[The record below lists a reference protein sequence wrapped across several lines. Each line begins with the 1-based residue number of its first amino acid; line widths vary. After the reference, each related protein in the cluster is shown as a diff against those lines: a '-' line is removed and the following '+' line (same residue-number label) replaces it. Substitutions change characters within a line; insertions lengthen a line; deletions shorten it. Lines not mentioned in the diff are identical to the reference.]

1 MAGGMFCRHHHGMN
15 KLLVVDD
22 SELIRSRLVS
32 MLKALP
38 GVREISSAGTLQQ
51 ALYTVSH
58 FLPSLVILDLNLPD
72 GNAVKI
78 IPMLR
83 RMAPDMRIVVLTND
97 ASAYNREHSLEA
109 GADWFFDK
117 STEFEQAL
125 ELLKQ
130 QAERVSLP
138 K

>member
-1 MAGGMFCRHHHGMN
+1 MAGGVFCRHHEGMK

-32 MLKALP
+32 MLKPLP
-38 GVREISSAGTLQQ
+38 GVREVSTAGSLQQ

-58 FLPSLVILDLNLPD
+58 FLPTLVILDLNLPD

-83 RMAPDMRIVVLTND
+83 RMVPDMRILVLTND

-109 GADWFFDK
+109 GADWFYDK

-130 QAERVSLP
+130 QSERNSLS